1 MLLKGLCKHCAKQE
15 TWSENSEW
23 DFSDCEW
30 ESVLG
35 RLTFSCYKPIKVTL
49 VRVLFFAGSKTSSS
63 GKHALLVCCSLVV
76 S

>member
-1 MLLKGLCKHCAKQE
+1 MIF
-15 TWSENSEW
+15 
-23 DFSDCEW
+23 FSDCEC

-76 S
+76 